1 MCSPERF
8 VNLQSNKSCNLLP
21 SNHCHFSMWIDTVI
35 WLFAA
40 CPGIVCPTTFL
51 RGSTALSPDAGDSAG
66 QGKRRCWFV
75 GGFWWFDIGR
85 SISKMIVKTLST
97 KEGTQMQ
104 AVRSFI
110 SALHN
115 FQLIRG
121 CRMPVAALVPRQ
133 LPRWHAGS
141 LDWLCTKVN
150 R

>member
-115 FQLIRG
+115 PADPWLQDASG
-121 CRMPVAALVPRQ
+121 SVGAAAAAEVTCWITRLVM
-133 LPRWHAGS
+133 H
-141 LDWLCTKVN
+141 
-150 R
+150 